1 MTPYQRLVLI
11 AYLISVVSCTA
22 TGSDQQAPLAILDQ
36 SVDAGHGDAALSG
49 TLSVGENC
57 VVVIRRDGGETTP
70 VWRRDQVVWSEEFQV
85 IQIVNGDS
93 TGVSIR
99 NGDKITLSGGSLKLS
114 DAPASS
120 VWVEAPQESCPD
132 DAFVV
137 GEVTVHQ

>member
-1 MTPYQRLVLI
+1 VTTYQRLVLI

-22 TGSDQQAPLAILDQ
+22 TGSDHQAPLAILDQ

-70 VWRRDQVVWSEEFQV
+70 VWRRDQVVWSEEFQA

-114 DAPASS
+114 DARASS
-120 VWVEAPQESCPD
+120 VWVDPPHEFCPD